1 MPQGITIFC
10 GSASGVDPQYIRQAE
25 LLGQAIAHAGLPLI
39 YGGGRMGL
47 MGAIGRSCRAA
58 GGHTVC
64 VIPQFMVDRGW
75 NDPDASET
83 IITCTRAK
91 PQWPACRKPSSLC
104 PVASAPSKNLPKL
117 SAIANSAST
126 TATLC
131 FSTSTAS
138 TTLLSPH
145 STAPSPPDLCP
156 PTTHAS
162 GPPPITLRLPS
173 PQPSLLPQPPTSPPN
188 SKSVG
193 KTIMQ
198 SRFQ

>member
-47 MGAIGRSCRAA
+47 MGAVGRSCRAA

-83 IITCTRAK
+83 IITDTMHTRKATMARLS
-91 PQWPACRKPSSLC
+91 QA
-104 PVASAPSKNLPKL
+104 VIALPGGIGTFEEL
-117 SAIANSAST
+117 TEIICHRQLGIYHGNIVLLNINGFYDPFIATLRSAITAGFMPSDHARLWT
-126 TATLC
+126 TAT
-131 FSTSTAS
+131 TAAEA
-138 TTLLSPH
+138 LSAAI
-145 STAPSPPDLCP
+145 TITPD
-156 PTTHAS
+156 PTTH
-162 GPPPITLRLPS
+162 LS
-173 PQPSLLPQPPTSPPN
+173 P
-188 SKSVG
+188 K
-193 KTIMQ
+193 
-198 SRFQ
+198 F

>member
-47 MGAIGRSCRAA
+47 MGAAGRSCRAA

-83 IITCTRAK
+83 IITDSMHSRKATMARLSQAVIALPGGIGTFEELTEIICHRQLGLYHGNIVILNTNGFYDPFLAAL
-91 PQWPACRKPSSLC
+91 QANITAGFLPADHARLW
-104 PVASAPSKNLPKL
+104 
-117 SAIANSAST
+117 T
-126 TATLC
+126 TAATPSEALAAAI
-131 FSTSTAS
+131 SPTSAAS
-138 TTLLSPH
+138 LSP
-145 STAPSPPDLCP
+145 
-156 PTTHAS
+156 
-162 GPPPITLRLPS
+162 
-173 PQPSLLPQPPTSPPN
+173 
-188 SKSVG
+188 K
-193 KTIMQ
+193 
-198 SRFQ
+198 F